1 MYHTL
6 SPLSTPAIGYPPRR
20 CQVLIHCSPL
30 RYQAPPTDHAICQA
44 PSAARFSAAVKSP
57 SAAHLPA
64 AISALLSALLA
75 WTAEGRTFAVAA
87 GAAALTLA
95 VRCFCAMGAA
105 AMSFHSSHRQ
115 QNTPPDWRGILFT
128 DPFYRSLTSFSPP
141 ASEPA
146 STGSRDPATGG
157 WPPRPGGYTPPRP
170 CGSPP
175 APARPRR

>member
-6 SPLSTPAIGYPPRR
+6 SPLSSPAIGYPPRR

-57 SAAHLPA
+57 SAAHLSA
-64 AISALLSALLA
+64 AISALLSALPA
-75 WTAEGRTFAVAA
+75 GIEGRAFAVAA
-87 GAAALTLA
+87 GAAALALV
-95 VRCFCAMGAA
+95 VRYLCATGAA
-105 AMSFHSSHRQ
+105 AMSFRSSHRQ

-128 DPFYRSLTSFSPP
+128 DPFDLSLTSFSPP

>member
-6 SPLSTPAIGYPPRR
+6 SPLSSPAIGYPPRR

-57 SAAHLPA
+57 SAAHLSA
-64 AISALLSALLA
+64 AISALLSALPA
-75 WTAEGRTFAVAA
+75 GIEGRAFAVAA
-87 GAAALTLA
+87 GAAALALV
-95 VRCFCAMGAA
+95 VRYLCATGAA
-105 AMSFHSSHRQ
+105 AMSFRSSHRQ

-128 DPFYRSLTSFSPP
+128 DPFYLSLTSFSPP

-157 WPPRPGGYTPPRP
+157 CPPRPGGYTPPQP

>member
-6 SPLSTPAIGYPPRR
+6 SPLSTPSIGYPLRR
-20 CQVLIHCSPL
+20 
-30 RYQAPPTDHAICQA
+30 CQA
-44 PSAARFSAAVKSP
+44 PSAAHFSAANLAVRCPISAAVKSP
-57 SAAHLPA
+57 AAAHFSA

-75 WTAEGRTFAVAA
+75 GTAEGRTFAVAA
-87 GAAALTLA
+87 GAAALALV
-95 VRCFCAMGAA
+95 VRCFCATGAA